1 MIVRTTLVYGAIAG
15 MCLLLHNATMIAAD
29 RAGVPLL
36 AAVLLSFA
44 LVAPTGYALHSRLT
58 FREPMRLRALLRYG
72 LAMSA
77 NVPLAFV
84 TTWVWHTLVGMPM
97 IWAAP
102 LASACMLAVNF
113 VLSRWA
119 VAGRRAG
126 GRSEVR
132 EDMAVMPDGAAVP
145 AVDARELQ
153 AILAAHLSMYRGKV
167 PHYQASVLSSLR
179 ELWQG
184 RHRRLL
190 DVGGGSGV
198 IAEAMA
204 RLFPVDEVQA
214 IELVDRF
221 CPTLSVS
228 TMRYDGQHIP
238 FADGYF
244 DAATLNNVLHHVPVA
259 ARADL
264 LREIRRAVAGPLY
277 IKDHERRGTIDH
289 WRLTVLDAIGNIPF
303 GGMLR
308 ARYLSA
314 TEWQA
319 LADAAGYRIAA
330 RAQPKRYRAGPYA
343 LIFPNRLEVAMRFD
357 PV

>member
-1 MIVRTTLVYGAIAG
+1 MIARTTLVYGAVAG

-29 RAGVPLL
+29 RAGVSLL

-44 LVAPTGYALHSRLT
+44 LVALTGYALHSRLT

-77 NVPLAFV
+77 NVPLAFA
-84 TTWVWHTLVGMPM
+84 TTWVWHTLVGRPM

-113 VLSRWA
+113 VLTRWA
-119 VAGRRAG
+119 VG
-126 GRSEVR
+126 GRSKVR
-132 EDMAVMPDGAAVP
+132 EGMSVMADGAAVP

-167 PHYQASVLSSLR
+167 PHYQASMLSSLR

-190 DVGGGSGV
+190 DVGGGTGV

-214 IELVDRF
+214 IDLVDRF

-228 TMRYDGQHIP
+228 TTRYDGQHIP

-289 WRLTVLDAIGNIPF
+289 WRLIALDAIGNIPF
-303 GGMLR
+303 GGMLW

-330 RAQPKRYRAGPYA
+330 RAQPKRYRTGPYA

-357 PV
+357 PA